1 MGKDQNVIIIGAGI
15 GGLTTS
21 IRLALKGFNVTVLE
35 KNSHPGG
42 RCGHFAKD
50 GHRFDTGAT
59 FMMMPEVYRKTYS
72 SFGKDITSELDLH
85 QSDPIYRVK
94 FNNGTDI
101 KFTPDLSDLQQQLEG
116 IEPGSYNTFLKL
128 LHQGH
133 KAYRLAMK
141 HVIDHNYTSYFDKDM
156 PRQLYILFRFKAFVN
171 HYKYISRKFRNDALR
186 DLFTFQN
193 LYLGQN
199 PRNSSGIFFF
209 MPFMELTSGVY
220 YPKGGMHQIIKNIVD
235 IAGETGVDI
244 RLNTPVSE
252 IRVNKGKAEGV
263 VINDGTFLPADI
275 VIANADL
282 PYVYNKLIPQS
293 RKARKINKMKY
304 ACSAISYHWGVDTV
318 FSGLEQHNVFVSDNH
333 KETFDTIFKK
343 KRLPDEP
350 AIYVHSPVRSDP
362 SAAPEGHDS
371 MSAIVH
377 VGHVDGQTAE
387 EWQEMKQN
395 AREIIIKRLEEE
407 GLKDF
412 EKHIKFEICH
422 TPPDFQSEFNLT
434 RGAVFG
440 SLAHNVMQM
449 AYFRPGN
456 RHDKYKNLY
465 FVGGSTQPG
474 GGMPLSLLSAKL
486 VSERIMK
493 NFGNQKN

>member
-1 MGKDQNVIIIGAGI
+1 MGNNRNAIIIGAGI
-15 GGLTTS
+15 GGLSTS
-21 IRLALKGFNVTVLE
+21 IRLALQGYKVTVFE
-35 KNSHPGG
+35 KNAHAGG
-42 RCGHFAKD
+42 RCGHFEKE

-59 FMMMPEVYRKTYS
+59 FLMMPEVYNNTYA
-72 SFGKDITSELDLH
+72 SFGKEMTSELDLH

-94 FNNGTDI
+94 FNNGVDI
-101 KFTPDLSDLQQQLEG
+101 KFTPDLSDLQRQLEL
-116 IEPGSYNTFLKL
+116 IEPGSYNKFLKL

-133 KAYRLAMK
+133 KAYKLAMK

-156 PRQLYILFRFKAFVN
+156 LRQIMILFRFHAFSN
-171 HYKYISRKFRNDALR
+171 HYRFISRKFRNEALR

-199 PRNSSGIFFF
+199 PRQSSGIFFF

-220 YPKGGMHQIIKNIVD
+220 YPKGGMHQIIKNMLD
-235 IAGETGVDI
+235 IAGDSGVDFQ
-244 RLNTPVSE
+244 LSTPVSE
-252 IRVNKGKAEGV
+252 IRVNKSKAEGV
-263 VINDGTFLPADI
+263 VLNDDTFIPADI

-282 PYVYNKLIPQS
+282 PYVYNNLIPKS
-293 RKARKINKMKY
+293 RQARKINRMKY
-304 ACSAISYHWGVDTV
+304 ACSAIAYHWGVDKV
-318 FSGLEQHNVFVSDNH
+318 YPGLEQHNVFVSDKH
-333 KETFDTIFKK
+333 KESFDTIFKK
-343 KRLPDEP
+343 KRLPEEP
-350 AIYVHSPVRSDP
+350 AIYVHSPIRSDS
-362 SAAPEGHDS
+362 SAAPEGQDS

-377 VGHVDGQTAE
+377 VGHVDGQTDE
-387 EWQEMKQN
+387 EWQEMKEN
-395 AREIIIKRLEEE
+395 ARKIIIRRLEHE

-412 EKHIKFEICH
+412 EKHIKFEVCH
-422 TPPDFQSEFNLT
+422 TPKNFESEFNLT

-486 VSERIMK
+486 VTERITK
-493 NFGNQKN
+493 NFGNQA